1 VQQPLAIRVR
11 PASVGDHE
19 ALCGLFDQLDEMHR
33 QARPDMFQ
41 PFPPPARAR
50 EQIARWL
57 AQPDSTVLVAESD
70 DGVIGLV
77 VLLTRTPS
85 AFAGAVPR
93 KVIEVD
99 NIVVRADQRSRKVG
113 RRLLAASVE
122 WSRQRRA
129 SHVEVAVHAFNS
141 DAQRFYESFGFTPS
155 MNRLVLA
162 A

>member
-11 PASVGDHE
+11 PASVGDYE
-19 ALCGLFDQLDEMHR
+19 ALCGLFDQL
-33 QARPDMFQ
+33 MFQ